1 MWSDRTV
8 APRIKSLV
16 SELHARARTE
26 ELGGTSG
33 QTTKRQPPHTT
44 RDPTAVTR
52 NAALSSLGDCEESF
66 VDQRRKL
73 IQGSVLAHVK
83 SLGEVHNTV
92 GLARAG
98 SSFIL
103 RLCQMEKSLYEHF
116 FPIADTTSEPSALVS
131 LLKSH
136 CSVLYEELRPRILSE
151 NDLEK
156 LVYLIEV
163 LRQEFP
169 GEDILRRELPGD
181 CLIGALTR
189 CIADA
194 QERLIFRAEVFI
206 RDEIRGF
213 VPSATN
219 LNYPDIILDPQ
230 ATRAAVEAASHSSR
244 ESGRIAQ
251 DQPGKTEKPV
261 TGIYAT
267 WYPTVE
273 RTLRLLSMLYR
284 CIDRQVFSGIAQEAV
299 SICLHSVSL
308 ARMRIAASRRPD
320 AEEHAQLFFI
330 WQMLMLREQIS
341 PFDVEFAYTEKEFD
355 FTETRLL
362 LGRVLRGQAPLLTLS
377 QPPRI
382 RQRTIDSKRLL
393 EQSVQ
398 TACEAFILKTTRLF
412 LDPILAFLAK
422 CNVLPVPDRIEA
434 GDVDGNSFTSLKQS
448 VGSFAHP
455 SGLRQMW
462 EQVCDAIN
470 TELTE
475 AVSRLSIYV
484 TKPTSRSVLLRP
496 IRANFA
502 EAASELISALQT
514 RYTLEEREEIGI
526 DGEAIQKEL
535 DSLDEIFGIKVPQ
548 S

>member
-1 MWSDRTV
+1 VRLFSLLDVSSDGHLL
-8 APRIKSLV
+8 SL
-16 SELHARARTE
+16 LLT
-26 ELGGTSG
+26 
-33 QTTKRQPPHTT
+33 
-44 RDPTAVTR
+44 
-52 NAALSSLGDCEESF
+52 LSS
-66 VDQRRKL
+66 
-73 IQGSVLAHVK
+73 
-83 SLGEVHNTV
+83 
-92 GLARAG
+92 
-98 SSFIL
+98 
-103 RLCQMEKSLYEHF
+103 
-116 FPIADTTSEPSALVS
+116 
-131 LLKSH
+131 
-136 CSVLYEELRPRILSE
+136 
-151 NDLEK
+151 
-156 LVYLIEV
+156 
-163 LRQEFP
+163 
-169 GEDILRRELPGD
+169 
-181 CLIGALTR
+181 
-189 CIADA
+189 
-194 QERLIFRAEVFI
+194 
-206 RDEIRGF
+206 
-213 VPSATN
+213 
-219 LNYPDIILDPQ
+219 
-230 ATRAAVEAASHSSR
+230 
-244 ESGRIAQ
+244 
-251 DQPGKTEKPV
+251 KTEKPV